1 MQQDDLEAHIE
12 TMTDKER
19 EAFKACV
26 IRLALCFG
34 KSPIGA
40 VLVMHNQ
47 LSGLGEVFQINC
59 NEVEALE
66 IVQSAQQYF
75 KFVTTKDAPPR
86 EKYN

>member
-1 MQQDDLEAHIE
+1 MQQDELEAHIE

-34 KSPIGA
+34 KSPVGA
-40 VLVMHNQ
+40 VLVMHNH
-47 LSGLGEVFQINC
+47 LSGLGEVMQLNC
-59 NEVEALE
+59 NEAEALQ
-66 IVQSAQQYF
+66 IVQSAEQYF
-75 KFVTTKDAPPR
+75 KFITTKDAPPR